1 MQAWIEILL
10 RSIALFFVTLFFI
23 RIMSRRNI
31 TQTTPFNFVNYIVIA
46 VIASLMSVGI
56 IANLV
61 FGFIALSIWIIFS
74 IALDYLTIRSK
85 WVHDWVNGK
94 ETVLI
99 KHGKIMEQNLLET
112 RITAEE
118 LLRDLRSKNI
128 FNLTDVEF
136 AVMESTGEINAFL
149 KADKKPVTAYDLG
162 KKAAPRA
169 EPQTVILDGNM
180 LDESLAS
187 LGLNREWLKMQ
198 LGKIGVS
205 IDNVFLGQVD
215 SFGDLYIDLYDDSIV
230 IPQPKVKEML
240 YATLQ
245 KSQADLMA
253 FALQTKDQS
262 AKSMYSENA
271 DKLGQLMRKIEPY
284 LLR

>member
-61 FGFIALSIWIIFS
+61 FRFIALSIWIIFS

-128 FNLTDVEF
+128 FNLT
-136 AVMESTGEINAFL
+136 
-149 KADKKPVTAYDLG
+149 
-162 KKAAPRA
+162 
-169 EPQTVILDGNM
+169 
-180 LDESLAS
+180 
-187 LGLNREWLKMQ
+187 
-198 LGKIGVS
+198 
-205 IDNVFLGQVD
+205 
-215 SFGDLYIDLYDDSIV
+215 
-230 IPQPKVKEML
+230 
-240 YATLQ
+240 
-245 KSQADLMA
+245 
-253 FALQTKDQS
+253 
-262 AKSMYSENA
+262 
-271 DKLGQLMRKIEPY
+271 
-284 LLR
+284 